1 MKRIVGIYI
10 AWLIAAVM
18 LVSAA
23 TGRHPYS
30 FYMLL
35 RWICCPIF
43 AYSAFAAYEKTWVL
57 WFWVFGVLAA
67 LYNPIFRVHLDRTSW
82 IGVNW
87 FTVGVIVVAAAVFW
101 RKQAQCPLRLEEE
114 SYNRGARGMTQL
126 IQALRLDCRRAS
138 RRRKALY
145 CAGGEF
151 AFCVPRMY

>member
-1 MKRIVGIYI
+1 MKRIVSLYI

-30 FYMLL
+30 FYTLL

-43 AYSAFAAYEKTWVL
+43 AYSAFAAYEKNWVL
-57 WFWVFGVLAA
+57 WVWFFGALAA
-67 LYNPIFRVHLDRTSW
+67 MYNPIFRVHLDRSTW

-101 RKQAQCPLRLEEE
+101 WKQAPNARFDSKKNPTTEE
-114 SYNRGARGMTQL
+114 SQ
-126 IQALRLDCRRAS
+126 
-138 RRRKALY
+138 
-145 CAGGEF
+145 E
-151 AFCVPRMY
+151 